1 MLNKRLR
8 FHIGLRTLKTAA
20 AVIIAML
27 VVDLYGATSSKLIFA
42 MLGAMAAVQPTFK
55 ESIQSCLTQIVGVL
69 FGALVSILL
78 LVLPLPRLVIT
89 GIGIVLVITL
99 YNTLHIQFSP
109 SLPCFI
115 VVMLCTTPDIQPM
128 TYAIGRI
135 WDSAI
140 GLAVG
145 MLINTLVFPYDNSRR
160 IRHTAESLDRELIEF
175 LEEMFDGDNVLPDAE
190 KMASKIDDMNAQ
202 LKIFANQKLLMRL
215 RRQSRELEAFRICE
229 GKARALVAQME
240 VLCRMERPGVLSREN
255 RRLLE
260 ECGANIQDQR
270 SQEAV
275 TECDVVTNY
284 HISQILTLRRELLE
298 ALKR

>member
-55 ESIQSCLTQIVGVL
+55 ESVQSCLTQIVGVL

-160 IRHTAESLDRELIEF
+160 IRQTAESLDRELIEF

>member
-160 IRHTAESLDRELIEF
+160 IRHMAESLDRELIEF

-260 ECGANIQDQR
+260 ECCANIQDQR